1 MKILVVDDEQSMRE
15 LLEYVFREEGFAVS
29 TASGVSDAAER
40 LKADTFEVII
50 SDLRMADGSGL
61 DLLQLV
67 QQRSPESVFILIT
80 AYASS
85 DSAIDALKYGA
96 YDYITKPF
104 DVDEL
109 KRIVHQAARKIRPGV
124 KPNAPDVEA
133 TKPPRIIG
141 ISPAMIKIYKTI
153 GVIAPTNSTILLTGE
168 SGTGKELIA
177 RIIHDSSP
185 RKEKEFV
192 SINCGAFPETLL
204 ESELFGY
211 QKGAFTG
218 ATAPK
223 RGLFEAAHKGTLFLD
238 EIAETSP
245 SMQVKLLRAIQ
256 SRRIRRLGGVE
267 EIDVDA
273 RIIAATNQN
282 LIQLIREERFREDLY
297 YRLAVIPIHLPPLRE
312 RAEDIPE
319 LANHFVKKYT
329 TALGKAI
336 GGLTPAAMDILTGY
350 SWPGN
355 VRELENT
362 IERAVALET
371 SDKIREDHFMELRHG
386 PPEEETPPAE
396 VPAVAIGE
404 EGLDLENYLQEMECQ
419 IIRLALAR
427 CDGVQIEAARL
438 LKVSYRSLRHRM
450 QKLGIR

>member
-1 MKILVVDDEQSMRE
+1 MRVLIVDDEQSMRE
-15 LLEYVFREEGFAVS
+15 LLEYVFREDGFTVA
-29 TASGVSDAAER
+29 TAAGITEAASLLE
-40 LKADTFEVII
+40 TQPFEVII
-50 SDLRMADGSGL
+50 SDLRMEDGSGL
-61 DLLQLV
+61 DLLQIV
-67 QQRSPESVFILIT
+67 QQRSPESAFILIT

-109 KRIVHQAARKIRPGV
+109 KRIVHQAAEKIRQSGKRISPAADT
-124 KPNAPDVEA
+124 P
-133 TKPPRIIG
+133 KPPRIIG
-141 ISPAMIKIYKTI
+141 KSPVMIKIYKTI

-177 RIIHDSSP
+177 RIIHESSP
-185 RKEKEFV
+185 RKENEFV

-218 ATAPK
+218 ATTPK

-267 EIDVDA
+267 EIEVDV

-282 LIQLIREERFREDLY
+282 LLQLIKEDRFREDLY

-319 LANHFVKKYT
+319 LVSHFVKKYT
-329 TALGKAI
+329 TGLGKSI
-336 GGLTPAAMDILTGY
+336 SGLTPAAMAVLNGY

-371 SDKIREDHFMELRHG
+371 TDKIREENFMELRHG
-386 PPEEETPPAE
+386 PAEAPGPSAE
-396 VPAVAIGE
+396 VAPVTIGE
-404 EGLDLENYLQEMECQ
+404 DGLDLEPYLQEMERR
-419 IIRLALAR
+419 IIRQALAR
-427 CDGVQIEAARL
+427 CGGVQIEAARL
-438 LKVSYRSLRHRM
+438 LNVSYRSLRHRM
-450 QKLGIR
+450 QKLGIH